1 MKFSM
6 GCSVLLVELLKRVSR
21 SMRGRL
27 PWLPDVLRDVNTRI
41 MSFKRSTGVA
51 RMFVRLYQ
59 TVVFFQI
66 ILRLL
71 TSEALGSIT
80 SVLALTRMVGMFF
93 FFFGGALQWT
103 VKTGLLYNT
112 NLRPFKRLSLNG
124 VLVALFVSLI
134 LDTDRVLQARK
145 KIRRGARMMRAL
157 RESIAETE
165 QTKIELEDALPDE
178 FNTLLRRIRRDPHH
192 ATHELISRSLAL
204 TTVPEEDNKSIQPMV
219 SLPQQQ
225 QQQQQQLYP
234 HEHPG
239 GGQSTVASPP
249 AARRTRL
256 VSGTG
261 LTAGLGLHAKDTLI
275 WRLEVLSDQL
285 RDRLVTQA
293 GSRRQ
298 DMQFVKTLLI
308 TIVKAVVDGVCALDF
323 VLGWGFSEVL
333 GASLTTLSAGI
344 GMLRLLNRER
354 AKLKDLER
362 LKRGQLV
369 S

>member
-1 MKFSM
+1 MVSKAVDSREQSLEKALLKNFDKRLTLINNVCSSSEGQDRVMKFSM

-59 TVVFFQI
+59 TVV
-66 ILRLL
+66 
-71 TSEALGSIT
+71 
-80 SVLALTRMVGMFF
+80 
-93 FFFGGALQWT
+93 
-103 VKTGLLYNT
+103 LYNT